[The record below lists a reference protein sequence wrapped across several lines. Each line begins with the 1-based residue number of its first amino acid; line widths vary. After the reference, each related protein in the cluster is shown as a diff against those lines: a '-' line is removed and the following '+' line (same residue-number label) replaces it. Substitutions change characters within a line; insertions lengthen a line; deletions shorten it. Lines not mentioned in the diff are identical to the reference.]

1 MSTKRA
7 VIKCPRPLRSAGWT
21 IALAS
26 LALTA
31 GCGTTSTAPPSKSS
45 AQVEVQEAVGFTIT
59 ERARVSGSA
68 RTDYDAALRLLEQ
81 GRHDEGVEL
90 LEAVAQA
97 QPQLAAPRIDLG
109 IAYHVAGDLEAAER
123 NLRLAL
129 ELNPDH
135 PIANNELGIVYRQLG
150 RFDDARGRYE
160 AALAFYP
167 GFHYARRNL
176 GVLCDLY
183 LVDLE
188 CALEN
193 YEAYMSTVPVDDEV
207 EMWIAD
213 IRLRLG
219 QE

>member
-1 MSTKRA
+1 MSKRRT
-7 VIKCPRPLRSAGWT
+7 VITQLRPLRSAGWT

-26 LALTA
+26 LLLAA
-31 GCGTTSTAPPSKSS
+31 GCATTSTSPQLKPS
-45 AQVEVQEAVGFTIT
+45 AQVEMQEAIGFTIT
-59 ERARVSGSA
+59 ESSRVSGSA

-81 GRHDEGVEL
+81 GRHDAGVEL
-90 LEAVAQA
+90 LEAVAEA

-109 IAYHVAGDLEAAER
+109 IAYHVAGDLDAAER
-123 NLRLAL
+123 SLRLAL
-129 ELNPDH
+129 DVNPDH
-135 PIANNELGIVYRQLG
+135 PIANNELGIVYRRLG
-150 RFDDARGRYE
+150 RFDDARRHYE
-160 AALAFYP
+160 TALAFYP

-176 GVLCDLY
+176 AILCDLY
-183 LVDLE
+183 LADLE

-193 YEAYMSTVPVDDEV
+193 YEAYMGTVPVDEEV